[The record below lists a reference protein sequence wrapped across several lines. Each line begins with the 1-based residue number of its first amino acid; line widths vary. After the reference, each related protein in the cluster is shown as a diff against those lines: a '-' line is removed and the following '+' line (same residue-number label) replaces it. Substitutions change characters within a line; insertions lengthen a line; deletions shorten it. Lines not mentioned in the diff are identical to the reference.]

1 MGKMEKESSRRTR
14 RNELKKIILDAVKLA
29 GLVSVFVVAPNVV
42 GAMAKLGIIRS
53 PRQKDIVTR
62 SCERLVKSGL
72 LVWEGRKLRLT
83 NQGESVLRT
92 LEARERVMQKPRHWD
107 RKWRVLIFDIP
118 EYRKG
123 MRDKIRNTLQSIG
136 FVHLQHSV
144 WIYPYDCEDL
154 ITLLKADFH
163 IGRDM
168 LYMIVDSL
176 EGDAPIKKH
185 FWLQDNGK

>member
-1 MGKMEKESSRRTR
+1 MGNMEKESLRRTR
-14 RNELKKIILDAVKLA
+14 NSELKRIILDTVKLA
-29 GLVSVFVVAPNVV
+29 GLVSVFVVAPNVL

-62 SCERLVKSGL
+62 SCDRLVASGL
-72 LVWEGRKLRLT
+72 LTWEGRKLRLT
-83 NQGESVLRT
+83 NKGESVLRT
-92 LEARERVMQKPRHWD
+92 LEAREYAIQKPRRWD

-123 MRDKIRNTLQSIG
+123 TRDKIRYTLQTIG

-154 ITLLKADFH
+154 IALVKAEFR
-163 IGRDM
+163 IGADA
-168 LYMIVDSL
+168 LYLIVEQMEHD
-176 EGDAPIKKH
+176 KH
-185 FWLQDNGK
+185 LREHFRLPLN

>member
-1 MGKMEKESSRRTR
+1 MGIMEKESLRRTR
-14 RNELKKIILDAVKLA
+14 RNELKKIILDTVKLA
-29 GLVSVFVVAPNVV
+29 GIVSVFVVAPNVV

-62 SCERLVKSGL
+62 SCDRLVKSGL
-72 LVWEGRKLRLT
+72 LKWESHKLRLT
-83 NQGESVLRT
+83 AKGELVLRT
-92 LEARERVMQKPRHWD
+92 LEAREYAMQKPRRWD

-118 EYRKG
+118 EYRKVT
-123 MRDKIRNTLQSIG
+123 RNRIRNTLQDIG

-163 IGRDM
+163 VGRDM

-185 FWLQDNGK
+185 FGLQNG

>member
-1 MGKMEKESSRRTR
+1 MEKESLRRTR
-14 RNELKKIILDAVKLA
+14 NSELKRIILDTVKLA
-29 GLVSVFVVAPNVV
+29 GLVSVFVVAPNVL

-62 SCERLVKSGL
+62 SCDRLVASGL
-72 LVWEGRKLRLT
+72 LTWEGRKLRLT
-83 NQGESVLRT
+83 NKGESVLRT
-92 LEARERVMQKPRHWD
+92 LEAREYAIQKPRRWD

-123 MRDKIRNTLQSIG
+123 TRDKIRYTLQTIG

-154 ITLLKADFH
+154 ITLLKADFR

-168 LYMIVDSL
+168 LYMTVDSL
-176 EGDAPIKKH
+176 EGDATIKKR
-185 FWLQDNGK
+185 FGLVGGGK